1 MSKIL
6 DIAKSI
12 VFVPNRSTKYRFD
25 CNHSMADGHYCQ
37 ICHKQGRLLGV
48 SLIIV
53 ELPSSNT
60 LYFFRFSI

>member
-6 DIAKSI
+6 DIAKGI

-25 CNHSMADGHYCQ
+25 CNHSMADG
-37 ICHKQGRLLGV
+37 GLLGV

-53 ELPSSNT
+53 ELSSSNT